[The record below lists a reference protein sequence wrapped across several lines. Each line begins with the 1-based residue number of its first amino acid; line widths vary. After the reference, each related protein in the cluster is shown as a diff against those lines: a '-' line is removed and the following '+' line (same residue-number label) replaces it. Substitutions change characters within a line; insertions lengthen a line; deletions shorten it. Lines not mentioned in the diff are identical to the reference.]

1 MKEYTRALLELRVFR
16 AVRAWVEWAR
26 DECEAAANAAIIT
39 RLLHARRLLVSWRR
53 VVAGVACSRQLDGLP
68 VRSTTRARGGEEE
81 ATELRE
87 LNGSSHGGRRTA
99 VCASEPTP
107 ADPSAKLAAVGC
119 TVSSEEEVE
128 LIDEEVEVVE
138 VEAQPDEEEV
148 AALRASAL
156 LANWGS

>member
-1 MKEYTRALLELRVFR
+1 M
-16 AVRAWVEWAR
+16 
-26 DECEAAANAAIIT
+26 
-39 RLLHARRLLVSWRR
+39 
-53 VVAGVACSRQLDGLP
+53 
-68 VRSTTRARGGEEE
+68 
-81 ATELRE
+81 
-87 LNGSSHGGRRTA
+87 
-99 VCASEPTP
+99 CASEPTP